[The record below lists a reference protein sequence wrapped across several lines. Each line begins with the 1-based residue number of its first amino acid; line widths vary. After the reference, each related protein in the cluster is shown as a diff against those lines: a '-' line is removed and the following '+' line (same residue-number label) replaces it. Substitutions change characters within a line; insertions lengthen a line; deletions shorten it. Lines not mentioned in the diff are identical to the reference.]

1 MLKKKHRKKPKNR
14 YGFQGRNPFRHNN
27 SGCYES
33 TFSDKIDKLYLQND
47 YEHSVVKKSKKEIK
61 TRRNLALKIIP
72 DSRES
77 LFDSED
83 FSNLDFLFDVND
95 EIDVSDETED
105 STEELLKDLL
115 KSLEKPEE
123 PKNET
128 HQER

>member
-83 FSNLDFLFDVND
+83 SSNLDFLFDVTSSHPLQGWASSF
-95 EIDVSDETED
+95 I
-105 STEELLKDLL
+105 EENLHGYRDCSPGSAQRL
-115 KSLEKPEE
+115 SAEA
-123 PKNET
+123 
-128 HQER
+128 